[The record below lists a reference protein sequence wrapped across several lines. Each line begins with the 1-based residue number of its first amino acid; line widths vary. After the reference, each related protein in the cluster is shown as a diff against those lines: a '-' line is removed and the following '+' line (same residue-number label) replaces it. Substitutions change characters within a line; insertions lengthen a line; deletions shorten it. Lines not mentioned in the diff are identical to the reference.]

1 MFRLIAI
8 CLLFANIAF
17 AQKVLHVSTIP
28 SKADIYV
35 QDTRP
40 DHTQDPDFV
49 SPAFIPLNDYQVLE
63 GEILVSLFHPEFTDT
78 TIRVKLSDRDTSYLI
93 VSQRSALDEDI
104 LSEQRS
110 ELSKRQRKKF
120 GKGLMFSS
128 VIPFAVSAIAGIVS
142 QYEISKANDCKSPL
156 QNSAI
161 AETRH
166 FRQNEQ
172 DFKDYRDK
180 AKTSMSVMYTGLAV
194 GASLLTLGFI
204 LTF

>member
-40 DHTQDPDFV
+40 DHTQ
-49 SPAFIPLNDYQVLE
+49 AFIPLNDDQVLE

-142 QYEISKANDCKSPL
+142 QYEISKANDCKSSL

-180 AKTSMSVMYTGLAV
+180 ARTSRSVMYTGLAV

>member
-17 AQKVLHVSTIP
+17 AQKVLHVSTSP

-49 SPAFIPLNDYQVLE
+49 SPAFIPLNDDQVLE

-142 QYEISKANDCKSPL
+142 QYEISKANDCKSSL

-161 AETRH
+161 AETKH

>member
-49 SPAFIPLNDYQVLE
+49 SPAFIPLNDDQVLE

-142 QYEISKANDCKSPL
+142 LYEISKANDCKSSL

>member
-49 SPAFIPLNDYQVLE
+49 SPAFIPLNDDQVLE

-110 ELSKRQRKKF
+110 ELSKR
-120 GKGLMFSS
+120 KGLMFSS

-142 QYEISKANDCKSPL
+142 QYEISKANDCKSSL

-180 AKTSMSVMYTGLAV
+180 ARTSRSVMYTGLAV

>member
-8 CLLFANIAF
+8 CLLFVNIAF

-35 QDTRP
+35 QEMRP
-40 DHTQDPDFV
+40 DHTDDPDYT
-49 SPAFIPLNDYQVLE
+49 SPAFIPLSDEQVTE

-93 VSQRSALDEDI
+93 VSQQPALDEDF

-120 GKGLMFSS
+120 GKGLMFTS
-128 VIPFAVSAIAGIVS
+128 VLPFAVSAVAGIVT
-142 QYEISKANDCKSPL
+142 QYEISKAEDSKKTL
-156 QNSAI
+156 KNSAI
-161 AETRH
+161 AETKH
-166 FRQNEQ
+166 YRQTER

-180 AKTSMSVMYTGLAV
+180 AKTSRSVMYTGLIA
-194 GASLLTLGFI
+194 GASFLTLGFI